1 MRPPQSVAHR
11 LKDALPQGFSES
23 MLRTGNILTV
33 ALGAT
38 CLLYC
43 SYTPHDSD
51 IRTSYQ
57 EAQNCDDI
65 TTTEGSTIGDVLTTH
80 LKTHPTIDG
89 FHTLESFVDY
99 STTHSIEPT
108 RQLPEAVFT
117 VCLSPDGTKIT
128 SIDSTIEPIS

>member
-1 MRPPQSVAHR
+1 MRLSQPSVNR

-23 MLRTGNILTV
+23 MFRTGTILTV

-38 CLLYC
+38 CLLSG
-43 SYTPHDSD
+43 SYDEYDND

-57 EAQNCDDI
+57 EAQNCNDI
-65 TTTEGSTIGDVLTTH
+65 AAPEGSTIGDVLTTH
-80 LKTHPTIDG
+80 LKTHPAIDR
-89 FHTLESFVDY
+89 FHSLESFVDY
-99 STTHSIEPT
+99 GITHSIEPT